1 MIARHLS
8 KPRRGFTLIELLVV
22 ISIIAVLI
30 ALVAPAV
37 QSARRAARKLQCL
50 NNMRNVGL
58 AIQNFASQNG
68 GKLPTVHDN
77 FTGGGT
83 DAYRSWPR
91 QLLRLLDAPA
101 IDRELQGAEG
111 GGALSWTQIPY
122 LQVLTCPDDQNNY
135 QQAGGLSYVL
145 NAGLIDQN
153 AWGAANSGPMGT
165 LASPAVGTVQ
175 HTLSGGGG
183 TVPIYNWDG
192 SGTTSKTN
200 ISYSSDMGV
209 VHRGYVYNSSST
221 TFVPTNTRMTLDR
234 IGVGDGTGNTLL
246 VSENL
251 DAGVAAGGDSNGFV
265 GWLANDDQALTF
277 GIEVNMTA
285 LAGAAPTNAAGWN
298 SFYNTNLLSTFP
310 ESKINAK
317 KLAASTNT
325 TLQRPS
331 SNHAGA
337 VNAVW
342 ADGHGTT
349 LSETID
355 ASVYG
360 RILSS
365 GGSLHGQQSVD
376 DSAIGS

>member
-68 GKLPTVHDN
+68 GKLPTTHND
-77 FTGGGT
+77 FDGAGP
-83 DAYRSWPR
+83 DRFQSWPR
-91 QLLRLLDAPA
+91 QLLRLLDQPA
-101 IDRELQGAEG
+101 IDREIATMEAGTGVPA
-111 GGALSWTQIPY
+111 SSTISY
-122 LQVLTCPDDQNNY
+122 LQVFACPDDQNNY
-135 QQAGGLSYVL
+135 QQPGGLSYVL
-145 NAGLIDQN
+145 NAGLMHPD
-153 AWGAANSGPMGT
+153 AWGAAASGPT
-165 LASPAVGTVQ
+165 AVQ
-175 HTLSGGGG
+175 HTLSGGGPG
-183 TVPIYNWDG
+183 LVAYDWDSTNAAYNKSDIDFSW
-192 SGTTSKTN
+192 
-200 ISYSSDMGV
+200 DMGA
-209 VHRGYVYNSSST
+209 VHRGYVFNPTLTS
-221 TFVPTNTRMTLDR
+221 FVPTNSRMTLDR

-251 DAGVAAGGDSNGFV
+251 NGGVAAGADANGLI
-265 GWLANDDQALTF
+265 GWLSNNDQALTF
-277 GIEVNMTA
+277 GIEFDMNA
-285 LAGAAPTNAAGWN
+285 FAPN
-298 SFYNTNLLSTFP
+298 Y
-310 ESKINAK
+310 
-317 KLAASTNT
+317 ASTSANLRPT
-325 TLQRPS
+325 LWNDTFNAMPAKTRINGKNDPALPNEKLQRPS
-331 SNHAGA
+331 SNHAGS
-337 VNAVW
+337 VNVIW
-342 ADGHGTT
+342 ADGRGTT

-365 GGSLHGQQSVD
+365 GGSLRNQASVD